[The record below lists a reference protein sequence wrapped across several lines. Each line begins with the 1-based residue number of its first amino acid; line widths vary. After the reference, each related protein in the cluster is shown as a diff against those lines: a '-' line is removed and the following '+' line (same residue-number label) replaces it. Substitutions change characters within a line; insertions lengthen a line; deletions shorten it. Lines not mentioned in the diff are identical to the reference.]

1 MNASVQRA
9 ASFALVAAGFGA
21 GVAQVLL
28 LRELLVIAY
37 GNELS
42 MGVLLACWL
51 LGGAAGAL
59 VARSRSSGK
68 REGAYAGAAVR
79 MIRLAVLAAPALVVS
94 LAFARAAPLLLSH
107 APELCARLL
116 GEASRVT
123 GWVSAHVALRPGE
136 VLSVGHMVVVG
147 LLAALGPAA
156 VDGAQF
162 VVGCDLYAR
171 ARGGNKG
178 VGVAYALDAIGHLL
192 GGTLL
197 GWAALIA
204 FDPFT
209 MAVLAGAV
217 NLVAGAVL
225 ASAALGLRRRALTVV
240 FGGILAVTALLV
252 IVTGQLHEASLHWR
266 WHHRE
271 LLANIESIYGNF
283 AITRQ
288 QPAGIYLYQ
297 NGIFSGAS
305 PPLRGTVD
313 EFIHFALLQHP
324 HPRRILLIGGG
335 ILGGL
340 SEILKHEPEM
350 VYYFELDPTVFRMA
364 ERWIAPEDVLALNDP
379 RVTARQGDGRRF
391 VKQVGHRTSDI
402 GHRTNGK
409 RRRRAEIR
417 GPKSEVRG
425 PRSEFDAVLVSLP
438 DPSTAQ
444 LNRFYTQ
451 EWFREAR
458 ATLGPQGILAW
469 QMPGSEAYFSPTLLA
484 LNKCLD
490 GTARSV
496 LPNVVRMPGE
506 STVCVASA
514 KPGRLT
520 EDWMELE
527 RRLKE
532 RGIEAR
538 YFEALLPNKLD
549 PSMLAAVHATLDQAP
564 AQPINRDLRPI
575 GYFLDQAHWLTQ
587 FHPGSAPLL
596 GRMQEVR
603 LADLLIPVL
612 VATAVLLCLS
622 PLRVVRAGFVP
633 LSVGATGFVS
643 MALEVALLFAFQAI
657 YGYVYHKVGVIIG
670 AFMVGLAVGAILTSR
685 WVADKPVKSV
695 NAGLAM
701 VQALGAGLA
710 LGVGLA
716 LPGLWGGSAGWF
728 ASPAGATALFPLL
741 TALVGLGVGVQFPL
755 ASAAWHE
762 GTREARAAA
771 GLYAADLL
779 GASAGALLTGAVLAP
794 LLGIVGTCEC
804 AAVLGGGVAVLLAVR
819 AWLGR

>member
-9 ASFALVAAGFGA
+9 AGFALVAAGFGA

-59 VARSRSSGK
+59 VARRLRE
-68 REGAYAGAAVR
+68 REGAYGGAAVR

-107 APELCARLL
+107 APEVCARLL
-116 GEASRVT
+116 GEASQVT

-136 VLSVGHMVVVG
+136 VLSIGHMVVVA

-178 VGVAYALDAIGHLL
+178 IGVAYALDAIGHLL

-225 ASAALGLRRRALTVV
+225 ASAALGLRRPALTAVL
-240 FGGILAVTALLV
+240 GGILAVTALLV
-252 IVTGQLHEASLHWR
+252 IATGQLHEASLRWR

-324 HPRRILLIGGG
+324 HPRRVLLIGGG

-364 ERWIAPEDVLALNDP
+364 ERWIAPEDALALNDP

-391 VKQVGHRTSDI
+391 VKHAWRQEMG
-402 GHRTNGK
+402 G
-409 RRRRAEIR
+409 E
-417 GPKSEVRG
+417 P
-425 PRSEFDAVLVSLP
+425 FDAVLVSLP

-458 ATLGPQGILAW
+458 ATLGPQGVLAW
-469 QMPGSEAYFSPTLLA
+469 QMPGSAAYFSPTLLA

-532 RGIEAR
+532 RGIEAQ

-549 PSMLAAVHATLDQAP
+549 PNMLAAVHATLDQAP

-603 LADLLIPVL
+603 LADLVIPVL

-685 WVADKPVKSV
+685 WVADRPVKSV

-701 VQALGAGLA
+701 VQAVGAGLA

-716 LPGLWGGSAGWF
+716 LPSLWGGSAGWF

-771 GLYAADLL
+771 GLYAADLI

-804 AAVLGGGVAVLLAVR
+804 AAVLGGSVAVLLAVR